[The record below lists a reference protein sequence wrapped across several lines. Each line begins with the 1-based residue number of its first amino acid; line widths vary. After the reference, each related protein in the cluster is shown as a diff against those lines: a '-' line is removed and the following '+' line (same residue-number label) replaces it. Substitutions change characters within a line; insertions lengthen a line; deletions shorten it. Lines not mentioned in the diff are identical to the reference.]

1 MKKLISCILIFALL
15 CSLSVS
21 AFAKLSTGE
30 NAGAQLKLI
39 ANSFGMLRQPDG
51 KDPWYY
57 AVTDLDHNGR
67 LELLACRKDSETGDG
82 YVRGWELTPDGQ
94 RLEALHTPFE
104 NESANPDYFFN
115 IITDSA
121 DAYYDAAKNV
131 WFYIFTNN
139 LLVDMPE
146 YDLNMLSTF
155 TCGLSMINGM
165 LYDGYLGSKVVTTTG
180 GQTTVSYSGQ
190 DEKELTEAEFLNLA
204 NTSFA
209 GYQRSSISFDWF
221 PASAATNL
229 SRFAD
234 SYAVFSGD
242 RTGVQE
248 RVNLTAPNV
257 PNTASYV
264 TPLVIT
270 KNPTN
275 EQRYVG
281 ETAWFVANATGYNSL
296 YWTLVSPWGQ
306 EYSIAEIRSQFPGA
320 SISGEST
327 TTLTINGL
335 FVGLNGWG
343 AYCTFSN
350 GVQSARTTTAYV
362 YVYEKTSSVKNTNS
376 NDYYNWYGLSDEEL
390 YDLALTALVLDD
402 SDWALVQDTS
412 YYDPW
417 EEALAEA
424 AWSDYFDMLWDVQ
437 DYGYGSYG
445 GWNNYGTT
453 LCPNCYSEVPSGVA
467 VCPYCGSYVW

>member
-21 AFAKLSTGE
+21 AFAELSTGE

-39 ANSFGMLRQPDG
+39 ANSFGMLRQPVG

-306 EYSIAEIRSQFPGA
+306 EYSIAEIRSQPLLSGFAAHRYTLGLAVICAYTSLKVPTPKYSSPFCSIWKPSGRVTGA
-320 SISGEST
+320 PSFT
-327 TTLTINGL
+327 
-335 FVGLNGWG
+335 V
-343 AYCTFSN
+343 
-350 GVQSARTTTAYV
+350 
-362 YVYEKTSSVKNTNS
+362 EKKNMPHSVKYSCISCLTVILNS
-376 NDYYNWYGLSDEEL
+376 FRRM
-390 YDLALTALVLDD
+390 VLDY
-402 SDWALVQDTS
+402 QN
-412 YYDPW
+412 
-417 EEALAEA
+417 
-424 AWSDYFDMLWDVQ
+424 Q
-437 DYGYGSYG
+437 HQG
-445 GWNNYGTT
+445 
-453 LCPNCYSEVPSGVA
+453 
-467 VCPYCGSYVW
+467 

>member
-1 MKKLISCILIFALL
+1 MLVLPAVAQETGNRVAIGFYNLENLFDTIDDPLTNDAQFLPNGDYQWTSERYECKLANMSKVISLVAKEYGNCVAIGVSEVENERVLIDLVNHPNLKPLNSGVVHHDSPDRRGVDVALL
-15 CSLSVS
+15 YQKDRFTVLDVVPYR
-21 AFAKLSTGE
+21 LYTDDT
-30 NAGAQLKLI
+30 
-39 ANSFGMLRQPDG
+39 SFYTRDQ
-51 KDPWYY
+51 
-57 AVTDLDHNGR
+57 
-67 LELLACRKDSETGDG
+67 
-82 YVRGWELTPDGQ
+82 
-94 RLEALHTPFE
+94 
-104 NESANPDYFFN
+104 
-115 IITDSA
+115 
-121 DAYYDAAKNV
+121 
-131 WFYIFTNN
+131 
-139 LLVDMPE
+139 LLVK
-146 YDLNMLSTF
+146 
-155 TCGLSMINGM
+155 GLM
-165 LYDGYLGSKVVTTTG
+165 DGFD
-180 GQTTVSYSGQ
+180 TVHIIV
-190 DEKELTEAEFLNLA
+190 NH
-204 NTSFA
+204 
-209 GYQRSSISFDWF
+209 W
-221 PASAATNL
+221 P

-248 RVNLTAPNV
+248 RVNLTAPSV
-257 PNTASYV
+257 PNAASSASYV

-320 SISGEST
+320 NISGDGT

-335 FVGLNGWG
+335 FAGLNGWG

-362 YVYEKTSSVKNTNS
+362 YVYEKTSGIKNTNS

-390 YDLALTALVLDD
+390 YDLALIALVLDD

-417 EEALAEA
+417 EDALAEA
-424 AWSDYFDMLWDVQ
+424 AWNDYFDMLWDVQ
-437 DYGYGSYG
+437 DYG
-445 GWNNYGTT
+445 
-453 LCPNCYSEVPSGVA
+453 
-467 VCPYCGSYVW
+467 